1 MGYAAFTTR
10 LLVLRPK
17 INFQARKIYSTF
29 FLSLS
34 LFRRVGIAK
43 PDSSFVSNR
52 EIVNFA
58 LRANFF
64 LSLFLLETEEFHY
77 FSRAR
82 LVVSD
87 SRGAKKEVS
96 LEKGSIKVFGG
107 RKKQWELCGDGHG
120 FGRIRATL
128 LSPEIHLP
136 PLREIRC
143 GFFFSKSEILLPAKP
158 TELNRTSNSL
168 YRFVVTTL

>member
-58 LRANFF
+58 FRANFF

-77 FSRAR
+77 FSRTR
-82 LVVSD
+82 LVVSF
-87 SRGAKKEVS
+87 RAKKEVS

-107 RKKQWELCGDGHG
+107 GKKQWELCGDGHG

-136 PLREIRC
+136 SLREIRC

-158 TELNRTSNSL
+158 S
-168 YRFVVTTL
+168 

>member
-34 LFRRVGIAK
+34 LFHRVGIAK

-82 LVVSD
+82 LVVSF
-87 SRGAKKEVS
+87 RAKKEVS
-96 LEKGSIKVFGG
+96 LEKGSIKVFEEG
-107 RKKQWELCGDGHG
+107 K
-120 FGRIRATL
+120 
-128 LSPEIHLP
+128 
-136 PLREIRC
+136 
-143 GFFFSKSEILLPAKP
+143 
-158 TELNRTSNSL
+158 NSGNC
-168 YRFVVTTL
+168 VEMVTDLGE